1 MQKLDKNLGANS
13 GPKSTRIATLW
24 QFSQGH
30 PKPAF
35 SEKVQRGDQGKF
47 LKNPPKSRPRLKRLK
62 ALWRKWYYRP
72 ISMRLKCKDWER
84 FWRKKRLKECPNC
97 QLMAIFA
104 WSPKTR
110 IFCKSL
116 KDGPREIFQKS
127 SKK

>member
-13 GPKSTRIATLW
+13 GPKSTRMAKLW

-62 ALWRKWYYRP
+62 ALWRKWYYPP
-72 ISMRLKCKDWER
+72 ISMRLKCKDWAR
-84 FWRKKRLKECPNC
+84 FWRKKRLKECPNS
-97 QLMAIFA
+97 QLMAILA

-110 IFCKSL
+110 IFCESL
-116 KDGPREIFQKS
+116 KDGPREIF
-127 SKK
+127 